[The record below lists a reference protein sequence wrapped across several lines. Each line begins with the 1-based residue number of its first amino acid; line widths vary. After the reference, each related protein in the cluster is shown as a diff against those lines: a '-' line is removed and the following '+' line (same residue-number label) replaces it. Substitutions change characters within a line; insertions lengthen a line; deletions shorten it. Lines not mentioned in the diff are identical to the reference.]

1 MGKVGYSKKTAQ
13 IDWQFIHSKFNPSKI
28 KENLYESSAA
38 IKDSLLSLTG
48 VENVEV
54 DFRNKQVAVV
64 FDKSVMDAQTIMNA
78 IEQNSHWCFVNQIQ
92 KAKKAKRFGTLL

>member
-1 MGKVGYSKKTAQ
+1 MSQALPTLSLT
-13 IDWQFIHSKFNPSKI
+13 IDTIHCGGCVS
-28 KENLYESSAA
+28 A

-64 FDKSVMDAQTIMNA
+64 FDKSVMDAQTIINA

>member
-1 MGKVGYSKKTAQ
+1 MSQVLPTLSLT
-13 IDWQFIHSKFNPSKI
+13 IDTIHCGGCVS
-28 KENLYESSAA
+28 A

-78 IEQNSHWCFVNQIQ
+78 IEQNPHWCFVNQIQ